1 MRLKIL
7 EREEYVLSPKEFLLE
22 KEIREKRQVCQT
34 DNYACF
40 QEDLASGRLDR
51 YRGTNVAY
59 KDGVLCGQSKDGSIL
74 RRDAG
79 YVLCVNNVFVFEVP
93 KKENN
98 NQ

>member
-22 KEIREKRQVCQT
+22 KEIREKRH
-34 DNYACF
+34 ACF